1 MRPIFAHVDRKTVMS
16 ELRGTEAMGVS
27 PRARLRRAAIGLSR
41 LGREPRLLRL
51 GRGGARPAAVPEA
64 LEGKVARTFGVSVDI
79 VRNGGFVRC
88 ANGKL
93 LACLIGANLNC
104 GKADTRRS
112 LPGASEYCRANPG
125 ANDIPM
131 FATGHDTIYAWRCA
145 GKRAVAGKALVAV
158 DAHGYDAGNWREVD
172 R

>member
-1 MRPIFAHVDRKTVMS
+1 MSIERPLCPSFAGPRRWAFRLALAFGALQLAFPAS
-16 ELRGTEAMGVS
+16 AAS
-27 PRARLRRAAIGLSR
+27 PAYCASGAAVRA
-41 LGREPRLLRL
+41 
-51 GRGGARPAAVPEA
+51 PAPVPEA
-64 LEGKVARTFGVSVDI
+64 LEGKVARTFGVSVDV

-131 FATGHDTIYAWRCA
+131 FATGHDTIYAWRCV
-145 GKRAVAGKALVAV
+145 GKRAVAGKALVSV
-158 DAHGYDAGNWREVD
+158 DPHGYDAGNWREVD

>member
-1 MRPIFAHVDRKTVMS
+1 MR
-16 ELRGTEAMGVS
+16 RGA
-27 PRARLRRAAIGLSR
+27 
-41 LGREPRLLRL
+41 
-51 GRGGARPAAVPEA
+51 
-64 LEGKVARTFGVSVDI
+64 
-79 VRNGGFVRC
+79 FVRC
-88 ANGKL
+88 ASGKL

-125 ANDIPM
+125 ADDIPM

-145 GKRAVAGKALVAV
+145 GKRAVAGKALVTV
-158 DAHGYDAGNWREVD
+158 DAHGYDAGNWKEID

>member
-1 MRPIFAHVDRKTVMS
+1 MPVRETTRAWAIASALAFGALACAAPASAASSGAFCAS
-16 ELRGTEAMGVS
+16 GAG
-27 PRARLRRAAIGLSR
+27 PRAPVPVRR
-41 LGREPRLLRL
+41 E
-51 GRGGARPAAVPEA
+51 
-64 LEGKVARTFGVSVDI
+64 LERKVARTFGVSVDV

-88 ANGKL
+88 ADGKL

-112 LPGASEYCRANPG
+112 LPGASEYCRTHPG

-131 FATGHDTIYAWRCA
+131 FATGHDTIYAWRCV

-158 DAHGYDAGNWREVD
+158 DPHGYDAGNWKEID